1 METHFICSLHQ
12 CVDFAE
18 TPSPG
23 AEWNSQQSLW
33 SQVTVR
39 KEEIRKESELPAI
52 CAKTVAELKA
62 GMKAWTLPPKRGS
75 IRSLTGTDAL

>member
-1 METHFICSLHQ
+1 M
-12 CVDFAE
+12 
-18 TPSPG
+18 
-23 AEWNSQQSLW
+23 
-33 SQVTVR
+33 R